1 MNHLS
6 KIEES
11 SSSSF
16 STESSKVSSLS
27 SFEEQKKDLKIDEMK
42 PSMEQLNEIKIELE
56 QFEPDI
62 SNKNVLIDLNLTIH
76 NKFDKFNKE
85 VRIFKC
91 NLCSFIASTD
101 LKEKLDL
108 NELKKH
114 YLRTHLAI
122 NLNENDLDYKV
133 NN

>member
-114 YLRTHLAI
+114 YLRTNLAI